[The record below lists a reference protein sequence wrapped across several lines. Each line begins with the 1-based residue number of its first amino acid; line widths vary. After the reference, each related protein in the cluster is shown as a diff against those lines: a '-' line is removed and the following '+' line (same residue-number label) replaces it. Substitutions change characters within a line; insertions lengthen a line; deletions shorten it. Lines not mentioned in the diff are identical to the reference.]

1 MSWSPERKKA
11 PRQHGRDATFGP
23 PHQEPIAGLN
33 HPSPLMKS
41 VAIPRLDPSF
51 KPSPGS
57 AGIIRIE
64 ISILLHVPQPQAILI
79 PEPKNGYYG
88 SSATICPQPAIDQH
102 NMLSLNQNH
111 NLS

>member
-1 MSWSPERKKA
+1 MEPWTQKDA
-11 PRQHGRDATFGP
+11 PATRPGRYIRP

-33 HPSPLMKS
+33 HPSPLMES

-64 ISILLHVPQPQAILI
+64 ISILLHVPQPHAIPI
-79 PEPKNGYYG
+79 PKPKNGYYG

-111 NLS
+111 SLS